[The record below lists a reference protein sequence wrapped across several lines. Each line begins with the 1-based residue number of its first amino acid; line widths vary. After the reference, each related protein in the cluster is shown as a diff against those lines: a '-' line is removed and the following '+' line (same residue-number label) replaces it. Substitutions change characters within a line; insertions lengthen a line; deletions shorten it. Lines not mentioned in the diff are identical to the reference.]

1 MPAPLIR
8 WQFQGHWIG
17 RCGLVEWP
25 PRSPDLN
32 PLDFDIRGYLR
43 TMVLYQ
49 VKIQNT
55 DRLKEHIRDAC
66 ELITQDVFKG
76 VRLERERR
84 ILFSYQC
91 NDAPTEKFL

>member
-8 WQFQGHWIG
+8 WQFQGQWIG

-32 PLDFDIRGYLR
+32 PLDFDMRGYLR

-55 DRLKEHIRDAC
+55 NRLKEHIRDASARV
-66 ELITQDVFKG
+66 TPDVFKR
-76 VRLERERR
+76 VRLVRERR
-84 ILFSYQC
+84 IRFSYQC
-91 NDAPTEKFL
+91 NGAPIEKVL